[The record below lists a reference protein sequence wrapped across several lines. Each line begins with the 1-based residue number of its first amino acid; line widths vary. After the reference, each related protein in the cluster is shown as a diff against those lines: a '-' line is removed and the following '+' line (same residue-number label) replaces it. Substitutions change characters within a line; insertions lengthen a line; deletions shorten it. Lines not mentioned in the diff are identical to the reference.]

1 MVIFHSYVTC
11 PLPGH
16 CRKTQGGSCEVR
28 GLGAVSEVSVGGPWM
43 ALGPRGWNR
52 RESSQ
57 VMVILGDLSTN
68 MRDDTNNIID
78 MIRYDI

>member
-1 MVIFHSYVTC
+1 
-11 PLPGH
+11 
-16 CRKTQGGSCEVR
+16 
-28 GLGAVSEVSVGGPWM
+28 M
-43 ALGPRGWNR
+43 ALGPWGWNR